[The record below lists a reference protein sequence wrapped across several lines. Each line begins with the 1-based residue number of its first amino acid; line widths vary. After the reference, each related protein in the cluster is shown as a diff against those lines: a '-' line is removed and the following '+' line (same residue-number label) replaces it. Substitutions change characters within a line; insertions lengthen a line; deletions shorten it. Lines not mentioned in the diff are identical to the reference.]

1 MGRNA
6 GDVSLLPTFTAG
18 LAVFRRSGG
27 STCGV
32 LFHLSLALLAKLVV
46 ALSNADHWIPYFLER
61 CRLPQCHRRDW
72 ISCPS
77 ASNPLRSAGL
87 GWQLGGEV
95 DRSNPFSVMEAFG
108 IRSDSS
114 HFLRNND
121 VLIFAETMTSGKLF
135 QF

>member
-61 CRLPQCHRRDW
+61 CRLPQCCRRNW
-72 ISCPS
+72 ISCS
-77 ASNPLRSAGL
+77 AASGLLRSAGV
-87 GWQLGGEV
+87 GWKLLIYGAIPIVFGGTIV
-95 DRSNPFSVMEAFG
+95 C
-108 IRSDSS
+108 
-114 HFLRNND
+114 LCK
-121 VLIFAETMTSGKLF
+121 IFFRK
-135 QF
+135 Q